1 MKYLPTN
8 IILEMAEV
16 RNVKHLFGKLW
27 WDADYRKVLKGDKK
41 IKKNSNKTY

>member
-16 RNVKHLFGKLW
+16 RNVKHLFGTLW
-27 WDADYRKVLKGDKK
+27 WDVDYKKFLKGDKK
-41 IKKNSNKTY
+41 NKKNSKKKY